1 MVQNQKI
8 YINSKNSKSHPHRRS
23 FDVFCDVLWFGLFC
37 SNLNSMGFVCFIGL
51 VWFGLVLVQTELYAP
66 LALYC
71 FCSFLFFG
79 GFFVCVLLINWL
91 FISKISWSLFVR
103 DRMLPH
109 HHQSPC
115 LIRGHQR

>member
-1 MVQNQKI
+1 MNAFSGFFFIFVFV
-8 YINSKNSKSHPHRRS
+8 YSMFWGFFWGVCLEVMFESE
-23 FDVFCDVLWFGLFC
+23 FDGVCLFHWFD
-37 SNLNSMGFVCFIGL
+37 L
-51 VWFGLVLVQTELYAP
+51 VWFLFGSCSKAETELYAP

-79 GFFVCVLLINWL
+79 GFFVCVLLTINWL
-91 FISKISWSLFVR
+91 FISKISLFVL
-103 DRMLPH
+103 DRMLTR